1 MIAERAST
9 NSKLYL
15 DENDDKNINEPLNSN
30 EEKNEES
37 KGDVEN
43 SDDIIEEN
51 SETNEVN

>member
-15 DENDDKNINEPLNSN
+15 DENDDKYINEPLNSN